1 MNHPSRSRLMTLVT
15 VALLLLLALA
25 AHAQDVNPDAN
36 ISWPPPVYVLR
47 GQVEIR
53 GTVDVANMTSYFL
66 EFRALGD
73 NLEPDE
79 DLPPEPAT
87 LPSSTVVQ
95 DGVLGIWDTTQAEDG
110 LYELWLTVN
119 ISGGQAIQHQ
129 VSPLRVENEPPP
141 FAVLP
146 TQPAPVPQP
155 VVTQEPVAPS
165 GPTATIAVAS
175 ANVRSGDST
184 DYPVLLALPSG
195 TVLPVLGI
203 SNRGTRWYQV
213 TLPDG
218 RAGWVAPSVV
228 SLSGDTSGL
237 PSIQPPPIPAT
248 RTPTPTPTPAANA
261 DLVAGIVVL
270 DPATPTCQQTFT
282 VGFDV
287 ANLGNAPSAV
297 SGVVSLVDSRAADG
311 SSQGTTVG
319 GFPILQPG
327 QTFRVNMP
335 LTIST
340 YYNEV
345 HRITLTI
352 DAGFSIPDR
361 DRSNNT
367 RTIEYTLQKGGCP

>member
-1 MNHPSRSRLMTLVT
+1 MTMKHPSQTRLIALVILALT
-15 VALLLLLALA
+15 LLLVLT
-25 AHAQDVNPDAN
+25 AHAQETTDPNAN
-36 ISWPPPVYVLR
+36 ISWPPPVYVLS
-47 GQVEIR
+47 GEVEIR
-53 GTVDVANMTSYFL
+53 GTVNVANMTNYFL
-66 EFRALGD
+66 EFRTLDD
-73 NLEPDE
+73 NLEAE
-79 DLPPEPAT
+79 DTPPIPAT
-87 LPSSTVVQ
+87 LPSSTPVQ
-95 DGVLGIWDTTQAEDG
+95 DGVIGVWDTTQVTDG

-119 ISGGQAIQHQ
+119 VSGGQAVQHI
-129 VSPLRVENEPPP
+129 VSPLRIENEPPP
-141 FAVLP
+141 FVIPA
-146 TQPAPVPQP
+146 TQAAPQP
-155 VVTQEPVAPS
+155 VTTEEPAAAS

-184 DYPVLLALPSG
+184 DYSVLMALPLG
-195 TVLPVLGI
+195 TELPVIGI

-213 TLPDG
+213 QLPDG
-218 RAGWVAPSVV
+218 RVGWVAPSVA
-228 SLSGDTSGL
+228 SISGDTSGL

-248 RTPTPTPTPAANA
+248 RTPTPTPTPSTSA

-270 DPATPTCQQTFT
+270 DPTTPTCQQTFT

-287 ANLGNAPSAV
+287 ANLGDAPTTV

-311 SSQGTTVG
+311 SAQGTTIG

-352 DAGFSIPDR
+352 DAGYSIPDR

-367 RTIEYTLQKGGCP
+367 RTIDYTLQKGGCP

>member
-1 MNHPSRSRLMTLVT
+1 MRQHLRVRWIV
-15 VALLLLLALA
+15 LLALA
-25 AHAQDVNPDAN
+25 VSLLVATGAFAQDEPDPNAA
-36 ISWPPPVYVLR
+36 ITWPPPVYLLR
-47 GQVEIR
+47 GAVEIR
-53 GTVDVANMTSYFL
+53 GSANLPNMTNYFL
-66 EFRALGD
+66 EFRELND
-73 NLEPDE
+73 TLEAE
-79 DLPPEPAT
+79 DTPPIPAT
-87 LPSSTVVQ
+87 LPRSTPVI
-95 DGVLGIWDTTQAEDG
+95 DGVLGVWDTTLATDG
-110 LYELWLTVN
+110 VYELWLTVN
-119 ISGGQAIQHQ
+119 VSGGEAVRHR
-129 VSPLRVENEPPP
+129 VGPLRIENNPPP

-146 TQPAPVPQP
+146 TPPVIAP

-175 ANVRSGDST
+175 ANVRTGDST
-184 DYPVLLALPSG
+184 DYPVITALPLD
-195 TVLPVLGI
+195 TVLPVIGI

-213 TLPDG
+213 RLPDG
-218 RAGWVAPSVV
+218 RAGWAAPSVV
-228 SLSGDTSGL
+228 RISGDTSGL
-237 PSIQPPPIPAT
+237 PLVQPPPIPAT
-248 RTPTPTPTPAANA
+248 RTPTPVPTPATSA

-287 ANLGNAPSAV
+287 ANLGSAPTTV

-311 SSQGTTVG
+311 SPQGTTIG

-367 RTIEYTLQKGGCP
+367 RTVEYTLQKGGCP